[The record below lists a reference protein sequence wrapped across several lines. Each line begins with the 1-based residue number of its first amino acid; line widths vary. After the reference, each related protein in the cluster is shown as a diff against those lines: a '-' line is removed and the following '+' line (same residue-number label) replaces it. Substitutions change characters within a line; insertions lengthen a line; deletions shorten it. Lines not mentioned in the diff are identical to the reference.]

1 MCFLS
6 LMQVTGIAI
15 IIDSFFTDIF
25 RHALSGMLVSAET
38 SAKVDLSIESMRSQ
52 RFGVGVFI
60 FLMIGILVFCG
71 IIYSVA
77 RGKHAPKH
85 MKTGEK
91 MMFGAIIMGVVVA
104 VIFGAT
110 QMLSGVLF

>member
-6 LMQVTGIAI
+6 LMQFTGIAI
-15 IIDSFFTDIF
+15 IIDSLFIDIF
-25 RHALSGMLVSAET
+25 RHTLSGMLVSAET